1 MSKSIRVDE
10 ETHAA
15 LSALKREDETY
26 DDVLSRLLEKRREAV
41 AEGAGLWDESDAATA
56 ARKARRARRGASGS
70 DPLRQQCPHRLPR
83 GRLDGS

>member
-41 AEGAGLWDESDAATA
+41 VEGAGLWDESDAATA
-56 ARKARRARRGASGS
+56 ARKAREGS
-70 DPLRQQCPHRLPR
+70 KRSIGQ
-83 GRLDGS
+83 

>member
-26 DDVLSRLLEKRREAV
+26 DDILSRLLEERREAV
-41 AEGAGLWDESDAATA
+41 VEGAGLWEESDAATA
-56 ARKARRARRGASGS
+56 AREARERSKRSIG
-70 DPLRQQCPHRLPR
+70 Q
-83 GRLDGS
+83 